1 MAENQVKKKEKAE
14 NGDGTIAKQ
23 FAGLPLGLL
32 ICQPIV
38 EAAKAQLALCQ
49 VYINTLFEMAFDN
62 PGEKDAAKRTTRTIR
77 FTFDRLIL
85 DEETGKQTTKTM
97 TLNVPLISLVPL
109 PSFTMD
115 EITVD
120 FDMEVKESSIDTDK
134 SHSDFGSTENFSFW
148 GCKASITGNVSSDS
162 SHTRQTDN
170 SAKYSIHARAVQ
182 QPPSEGMAKLTA
194 LFAQSMEP
202 IEMKQQ

>member
-1 MAENQVKKKEKAE
+1 MAEKQNKKNEKAK

-23 FAGLPLGLL
+23 FTGLPLGLL
-32 ICQPIV
+32 ICQPIM

-49 VYINTLFEMAFDN
+49 VYINTLFEMAFNN
-62 PGEKDAAKRTTRTIR
+62 PEEKDVKKRTTRTIS

-85 DEETGKQTTKTM
+85 DKETGAQTTKTM
-97 TLNVPLISLVPL
+97 TLNVPLISLVPM

-120 FDMEVKESSIDTDK
+120 FDMEVKENSIDTDK

-148 GCKASITGNVSSDS
+148 GCSASITGNISADS

-202 IEMKQQ
+202 IEMKK

>member
-1 MAENQVKKKEKAE
+1 MAGNQIKQADKGQL
-14 NGDGTIAKQ
+14 GDGSIAKQ

-32 ICQPIV
+32 ICQPII

-49 VYINTLFEMAFDN
+49 VYINTLFEMAFEN
-62 PGEKDAAKRTTRTIR
+62 PEEKDADKRTTRTIK

-85 DEETGKQTTKTM
+85 DKETGEQTTKTM
-97 TLNVPLISLVPL
+97 MLNVPLLSLVPL
-109 PSFTMD
+109 PAFTMD

-120 FDMEVKESSIDTDK
+120 FDMEVKDSSIDTDK

-148 GCKASITGNVSSDS
+148 GCSASITGNISADS

-202 IEMKQQ
+202 IEMKK

>member
-1 MAENQVKKKEKAE
+1 MAGNQNKQADKGQL
-14 NGDGTIAKQ
+14 GDGSITKQ

-32 ICQPIV
+32 ISQPII

-62 PGEKDAAKRTTRTIR
+62 PQEKDASKRTTRTIK

-85 DEETGKQTTKTM
+85 DKETGKQTTKTM
-97 TLNVPLISLVPL
+97 TLNVPLLSLVPL
-109 PSFTMD
+109 PAFTMD

-134 SHSDFGSTENFSFW
+134 SHTDFGSTENFSFW
-148 GCKASITGNVSSDS
+148 GCNASITGNISSDS

-202 IEMKQQ
+202 IEMEK